1 MPRIAEV
8 AFPVPLP
15 KGFHYLVPEGMRV
28 EPGMRVRAPFGPRF
42 AQGLA
47 LSVFDGEPDRPLKAL
62 GSLMDSQPA
71 LDAELLECAKWLA
84 RTLAAPIGECVKA
97 VLPSFVKSLSE
108 EASFPPPARLERPSP
123 AFELTPGQANAL
135 KAMFERLEARRHHAV
150 LLYGVPASGKTEVY
164 LRLIRKA
171 VEGGGQ
177 ALFLLPEIS
186 LTQPFFEEFAASL
199 DVPVVLWHSRLGA
212 KARRQAWLGLR
223 RGEVKVVVGARSA
236 ALLPLPNLRVAVL
249 DEEQDESFKQE
260 GQSPLYHAREV
271 ALHRAEKAG
280 ALAVLGSATPSL
292 EAWQMAKSGRAELL
306 AMPDRVSAVARP
318 SVQVLEPPPYG
329 GCLSDPLVEKLK
341 QTLRRGEQSILLVN
355 RRGFSTLVM
364 CRKCGWVDRCVDCGV
379 AKIQHLDQQETAPD
393 GQPVFVMRCH
403 HCERTWRVA
412 DKCAKCGNAGV
423 RVSGVG
429 TQKVVAEVKR
439 AIPGA
444 RVLRMDGDTVGKTKA
459 KDEKLYQR
467 FLAKQ
472 ADILVGTKLV
482 AKSFHFPDVTL
493 VGVVDAD
500 TMLHMPDFRASERT
514 MQLLA
519 QVAGRS
525 GRAEKPGEVVLQ
537 TLHAAHA
544 AIAKTVEGDYGG
556 FADGELAARRDLRYP
571 PFAAL
576 VRLLWL
582 GKNEQAAAEAAQ
594 ASCERLRAEL
604 GPSGH
609 ELVGP
614 APAVL
619 KTVGGQFRFH
629 ALLKSPP
636 ERLEPALD
644 AARACPLPSTVKLK
658 VNVDPYDL
666 F

>member
-15 KGFHYLVPEGMRV
+15 KGFHYLVPPGMNAR
-28 EPGMRVRAPFGPRF
+28 PGMRVRAPFGPRF
-42 AQGLA
+42 AAGMI
-47 LSVFDGEPDRPLKAL
+47 LSVFDGEPQRPLKPL
-62 GSLMDSQPA
+62 GSLMDREPA
-71 LDAELLECAKWLA
+71 LDAELLDCAQWMA

-97 VLPSFVKSLSE
+97 VFPSFVKSLD
-108 EASFPPPARLERPSP
+108 EAVSFPPPAPVERARPP
-123 AFELTPGQANAL
+123 FELTPGQANAL
-135 KAMFERLEARRHHAV
+135 RVMFERLDARKHATA

-171 VEGGGQ
+171 IEGGGQ

-186 LTQPFFEEFAASL
+186 LTQPFFDEFAASL
-199 DVPVVLWHSRLGA
+199 DVPVVLWHSKLGA
-212 KARRQAWLGLR
+212 KQRRQAWLGLR
-223 RGEVKVVVGARSA
+223 SGAVKVVVGARSA
-236 ALLPLPNLRVAVL
+236 ALLPLPKLRVAVL

-280 ALAVLGSATPSL
+280 ALVVLGSATPSL
-292 EAWQMAKSGRAELL
+292 EAWQMAKDGRAELV
-306 AMPDRVSAVARP
+306 AMPDRVSSVARP
-318 SVQVLEPPPYG
+318 SVEVIEPPPYG
-329 GCLSDPLVEKLK
+329 GCLSDELIAKLK
-341 QTLRRGEQSILLVN
+341 QRLRRGEQSILLVN

-364 CRKCGWVDRCVDCGV
+364 CRKCGWVDRCEECGV
-379 AKIQHLDQQETAPD
+379 AKIQHEDPRPD
-393 GQPVFVMRCH
+393 GSLGFLMRCH
-403 HCERTWRVA
+403 HCERKWPVP

-429 TQKVVAEVKR
+429 TQKVQAEAKR
-439 AIPGA
+439 AVAGA
-444 RVLRMDGDTVGKTKA
+444 RVLRMDGDTVGKLKA
-459 KDEKLYQR
+459 KDDKIYQQFLEK
-467 FLAKQ
+467 K

-525 GRAEKPGEVVLQ
+525 GRADKPGEVVLQ
-537 TLHAAHA
+537 TLHAGHS
-544 AIAKTVEGDYGG
+544 AIAKTVDGDYGA
-556 FADGELAARRDLRYP
+556 FADEELSARKDLRYP

-582 GKNEQAAAEAAQ
+582 GKNEEAAAEAAR
-594 ASCERLRAEL
+594 ASCEQLRAKGL
-604 GPSGH
+604 D
-609 ELVGP
+609 VTGP

-619 KTVGGQFRFH
+619 KTVSGHFRFH
-629 ALLKSPP
+629 ALLKTTR
-636 ERLEPALD
+636 EQLD
-644 AARACPLPSTVKLK
+644 AALAAARECALPSTVKLK
-658 VNVDPYDL
+658 LNVDPYDL